1 MLVSLV
7 RRYDQVPWLHQM
19 REIIRRWWKID
30 AIYIDK
36 ENQPIFMSGQPEEV
50 PNRVCA
56 ACLSD
61 PSLRSRCLDSMAQA
75 LQETQRPGF
84 TKNTVNHSCHLGM
97 ANMMV
102 PIQISDH
109 PGGMIY
115 TTGFF
120 NGALTPAE
128 EQAFLDRGSA
138 MAPELG
144 ERDNLNS
151 IPILT
156 RDRRDHLADILS
168 LGQSAVVTLFAE
180 LRAKEA
186 EIEELR
192 QRLKERQGFSGLV
205 GSSAAMQEVY
215 RLVERVAV
223 NDCTVLI
230 RGESGTGKELVA
242 GAVHSLSARARGPF
256 VVQNCS
262 AFNDNL
268 LESELFGHI
277 KGAFT
282 GAVNDKKGLF
292 ELASSG
298 TLFLDE
304 VAEMSAALQAKLLRV
319 LQDLSFWPVG
329 ATTPRKSDVRILAA
343 THRDLEQMIQQ
354 GLFREDLYY
363 RLNVIS
369 IVMPPLRDR
378 RGDIPALV
386 EHFLRKHGADRVDPQ
401 ALRLLCQYDWPGNV
415 RELANEVERMKV
427 LHDGKGDLD
436 RSLISARILKRGDQ
450 KPAPSL
456 KGTLREALGELE
468 ASMIRVALSQHQ
480 GNRSH
485 AAKTL
490 GIARSNLIAKI
501 KTYSIKD

>member
-1 MLVSLV
+1 
-7 RRYDQVPWLHQM
+7 M

-61 PSLRSRCLDSMAQA
+61 PSVRSRCLTSMAQA
-75 LQETQRPGF
+75 HQETQRPGF
-84 TKNTVNHSCHLGM
+84 TKGTVYHGCHLGM
-97 ANMMV
+97 ANMMA

-120 NGALTPAE
+120 NQPLTPS
-128 EQAFLDRGSA
+128 EQEAFLRQGAALS
-138 MAPELG
+138 PKLG
-144 ERDNLNS
+144 VRENLDT
-151 IPILT
+151 IPILPQDK
-156 RDRRDHLADILS
+156 REHLADILS

-268 LESELFGHI
+268 LESELFGHV

-282 GAVNDKKGLF
+282 GAVNNKQGLF
-292 ELASSG
+292 ELAGGG

-304 VAEMSAALQAKLLRV
+304 VAEMSPALQAKLLRV
-319 LQDLSFWPVG
+319 LQDFTFWPVG
-329 ATTPRKSDVRILAA
+329 ATSPKKSDVRIVAA
-343 THRDLEQMIQQ
+343 THRDLEQMIQE
-354 GLFREDLYY
+354 GHFREDLYY

-369 IVMPPLRDR
+369 IIMPPLRER
-378 RGDIPALV
+378 KGDIPALV
-386 EHFLRKHGADRVDPQ
+386 DHFLKQRGDEKIAPE

-415 RELANEVERMKV
+415 RELANEIERMKV
-427 LHDGKGDLD
+427 LYDGKGALD
-436 RSLISARILKRGDQ
+436 QGIISARILKQSR
-450 KPAPSL
+450 KTPVPNL
-456 KGTLREALGELE
+456 KGTLREALGDLE
-468 ASMIRVALSQHQ
+468 ANMIRTALTMHQ

-485 AAKTL
+485 TAKAL

-501 KTYSIKD
+501 KTYSIEG